1 MTHKQTFSTILLIAA
16 TALVLQFVFH
26 LNLYAQIIIS
36 IAGIIISIAMTIEM
50 IKTIRSGEYGV
61 DLLAITAVLATI
73 AIGEYWASIIVLIML
88 TGGDTLE
95 DYASKV
101 AGQELQSL
109 LDKNPQIAH
118 LKKMIIFQIFQ
129 LIKLRYLTRY

>member
-50 IKTIRSGEYGV
+50 IKTIRSGKYGV

-88 TGGDTLE
+88 AIFGFEIL
-95 DYASKV
+95 K
-101 AGQELQSL
+101 
-109 LDKNPQIAH
+109 
-118 LKKMIIFQIFQ
+118 LKKNN
-129 LIKLRYLTRY
+129 